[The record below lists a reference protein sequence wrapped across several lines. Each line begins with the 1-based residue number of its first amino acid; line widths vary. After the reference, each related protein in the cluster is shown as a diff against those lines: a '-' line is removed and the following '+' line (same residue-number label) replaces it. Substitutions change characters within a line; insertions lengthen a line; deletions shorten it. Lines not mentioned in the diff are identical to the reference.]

1 MKEIMAII
9 RQNKINATKTALIEN
24 GFPSFTATKV
34 MGRGKKSLDKALLE
48 AMEKSQVEAPE
59 MLPLIA
65 KGPAL
70 MPKRMISLVVP
81 DDVVPSVVKIIIDS
95 NKTGNPGDGKIF
107 VMPVSDV
114 VRVRTGEV
122 GENAVDEMKGN

>member
-48 AMEKSQVEAPE
+48 AMEKSQVDAPE

-65 KGPAL
+65 KGPTL

-81 DDVVPSVVKIIIDS
+81 DDVVPNVVKIIIES

-114 VRVRTGEV
+114 VRVRTGET